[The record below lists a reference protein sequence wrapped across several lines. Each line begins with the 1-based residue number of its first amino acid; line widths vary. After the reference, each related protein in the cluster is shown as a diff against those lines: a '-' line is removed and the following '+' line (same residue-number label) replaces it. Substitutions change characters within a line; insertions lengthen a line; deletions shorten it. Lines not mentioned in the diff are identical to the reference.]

1 MLDPATIAALAS
13 TAVAVLTPLLQK
25 MAEGGAEEAGRS
37 VVSGLLEKLNQRIS
51 HTGSQQAFKDLANN
65 PVDADAQGALRLQL
79 RKAMEAD
86 PDFAAF
92 LGQWVGESK
101 SQSGIAQ
108 SATVTGNDN
117 TTTQIAGSS
126 NIVR

>member
-1 MLDPATIAALAS
+1 MLDPATIGALAS
-13 TAVAVLTPLLQK
+13 TAVTVLTPLLQK
-25 MAEGGAEEAGRS
+25 MAEGGAEEAGKS

-51 HTGSQQAFKDLANN
+51 HTGSQQVFKDLANN
-65 PVDADAQGALRLQL
+65 PLDADAQGALRLQL
-79 RKAMEAD
+79 RKAMERD
-86 PDFAAF
+86 PEFAAF
-92 LGQWVGESK
+92 LRQWVGEAK

-117 TTTQIAGSS
+117 TTTQIAGSG